1 MELTARRLTDIYIC
15 LMLAAFPLWTG
26 FEGYTGITRAKFL
39 FFAALTG
46 LWLAALA
53 LCALKYRARLRRPRG
68 FALCVLAFMAAA
80 CLSAAFSGNFRHALL
95 GGNRYDGLVTLLLY
109 GCIALGVS
117 RWGQRLGLYVN
128 LIALAAGLC
137 ALVCFLQLLRVN
149 VLGLFPEGL
158 DFYDA
163 GTRYSG
169 EFLGTIGNTNLLAGW
184 FCLVI
189 PLLTLS
195 ALRAKGVRRWLLL
208 LPAAGCLALRVAIL
222 ALCIA
227 SFASVYLW
235 PPDGGTLWELSEIL
249 HGRAQDGFGSSRV
262 AIWREALRLFAE
274 RPLLGG
280 GPDSFGLRSGLDFS
294 RYVPETGQTLTT
306 HADNAHCE
314 PLGYLVNLG
323 LLGFAAWAALTAAAL
338 RRWLRGAGPEYGA
351 GLVCY
356 LVQSLF
362 GLGLCL
368 VAPIAWI
375 YMGLICSVSEEG
387 ETCRAEEGASLRPT
401 S

>member
-1 MELTARRLTDIYIC
+1 M
-15 LMLAAFPLWTG
+15 
-26 FEGYTGITRAKFL
+26 
-39 FFAALTG
+39 
-46 LWLAALA
+46 
-53 LCALKYRARLRRPRG
+53 
-68 FALCVLAFMAAA
+68 
-80 CLSAAFSGNFRHALL
+80 
-95 GGNRYDGLVTLLLY
+95 
-109 GCIALGVS
+109 
-117 RWGQRLGLYVN
+117 
-128 LIALAAGLC
+128 
-137 ALVCFLQLLRVN
+137 
-149 VLGLFPEGL
+149 
-158 DFYDA
+158 
-163 GTRYSG
+163 
-169 EFLGTIGNTNLLAGW
+169 
-184 FCLVI
+184 
-189 PLLTLS
+189 
-195 ALRAKGVRRWLLL
+195 
-208 LPAAGCLALRVAIL
+208 
-222 ALCIA
+222 
-227 SFASVYLW
+227 
-235 PPDGGTLWELSEIL
+235 
-249 HGRAQDGFGSSRV
+249 